1 MEKRV
6 KAALVI
12 CIIMTSLPFLA
23 DYLINLNLKNN
34 NYNYSLINNNKKDQI
49 LYIGQLISK
58 NYNDILYVT
67 PAKVY
72 VPRVNE
78 IVSVNVIIKF
88 KHPQPCK
95 GNWKILTENLNNV
108 VIVEETNVRLLD
120 LYTAEK
126 QYKVKVLGNGS
137 MDVVYKY
144 NCPHGTEE
152 RVTVHFYIATE

>member
-1 MEKRV
+1 M
-6 KAALVI
+6 KAAIVI

-49 LYIGQLISK
+49 FYIGQAISK
-58 NYNDILYVT
+58 NYDDILYVT

-95 GNWKILTENLNNV
+95 GDWEILAENLNNV
-108 VIVEETNVRLLD
+108 KIVKETSVRLLD
-120 LYTAEK
+120 SYTAEK
-126 QYKVKVLGNGS
+126 QYRVKVLGNGS
-137 MDVVYKY
+137 MDIVFRY
-144 NCPHGTEE
+144 NCPYGIEE
-152 RVTVHFYIATE
+152 RVTVYFYLI

>member
-6 KAALVI
+6 KAAIVI
-12 CIIMTSLPFLA
+12 CIVMTSLPFLV

-34 NYNYSLINNNKKDQI
+34 NYNNSLINNNKDQI
-49 LYIGQLISK
+49 FYIGQLISR
-58 NYNDILYVT
+58 NYNDVLYVT

-78 IVSVNVIIKF
+78 IISVNVTIKF
-88 KHPQPCK
+88 KHPQPCR

-108 VIVEETNVRLLD
+108 AIVKETSVRLLD
-120 LYTAEK
+120 SYTAEK

-137 MDVVYKY
+137 MDIVYKY
-144 NCPHGTEE
+144 NCPYGTEE
-152 RVTVHFYIATE
+152 RVTVHFYITTE